1 MSRIG
6 RLPIVLP
13 QGVKVSVAGTSVTV
27 EGPKGKTAVTVNP
40 DITVEVKDGKVE
52 VSRKDDSIRNR
63 SLHGLYRQLINN
75 AVVGVTTGYSKSLTI
90 NGVGYRAEAKGKNI
104 LFTLGYATQIEFVCP
119 EGVELKVDNPNKV
132 TVFSIDKQKVGQVAA
147 DIRSLRGPEP
157 YKGKGIKYEQ
167 EVIRRKAGKT
177 AAAKK

>member
-13 QGVKVSVAGTSVTV
+13 AGVKVSVANSVVSV
-27 EGPKGKTAVTVNP
+27 EGAKGKTSVAVNP
-40 DITVEVKDGKVE
+40 AITVEVKDGQV
-52 VSRKDDSIRNR
+52 VLSRKNDSIQNR

-75 AVVGVTTGYSKSLTI
+75 AIIGVSQGYSKSLTI
-90 NGVGYRAEAKGKNI
+90 TGVGYRAEAKGKNV
-104 LFTLGYATQIEFVCP
+104 LFTLGYATQIEFVP
-119 EGVELKVDNPNKV
+119 PQGVVVTIDNPNKV
-132 TVFSIDKQKVGQVAA
+132 TVSSIDKQKVGQVAA